1 MLTLDASER
10 AWLDEYR
17 DALEASH
24 PGVVVRMVI
33 YGSKARGDAC
43 EDSDLDVLLVVKDGA
58 GRLKRPLRE
67 IGYDLA
73 ATSDAVPSILAYTQ
87 EEWEDRKR
95 RGFPFPKAVEHDGV
109 SVL

>member
-1 MLTLDASER
+1 MLTLDAAER

-17 DALEASH
+17 SALEDRH
-24 PGVVVRMVI
+24 PGAVVRMVI
-33 YGSKARGDAC
+33 YGSKARGDAG
-43 EDSDLDVLLVVKDGA
+43 EDSDLDVLLVVEDDA

-67 IGYDLA
+67 IGYELA
-73 ATSDAVPSILAYTQ
+73 AMSDAVPSILAYTR